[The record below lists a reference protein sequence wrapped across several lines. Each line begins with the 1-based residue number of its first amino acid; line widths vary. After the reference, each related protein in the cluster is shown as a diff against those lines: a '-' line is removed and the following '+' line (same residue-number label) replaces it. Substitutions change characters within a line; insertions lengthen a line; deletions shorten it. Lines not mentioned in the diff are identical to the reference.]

1 MVPAGLT
8 ESGAEEWLCPVCDRR
23 ILLRWPPRFEMLVV
37 HEGDSAAT
45 HAGAKGGV
53 LMGGTVAQASALDVP
68 HDERRWLRSN
78 GIDWDGI
85 AS

>member
-1 MVPAGLT
+1 MVSAGLT

-37 HEGDSAAT
+37 DEGDSAAT
-45 HAGAKGGV
+45 HAGASGGV
-53 LMGGTVAQASALDVP
+53 LTGTAAAQVPSSEVAP
-68 HDERRWLRSN
+68 DERRWLRSN
-78 GIDWDGI
+78 GIDWDGV

>member
-1 MVPAGLT
+1 MMPAGRT

-23 ILLRWPPRFEMLVV
+23 ILLRRPPQFEMLVV
-37 HEGDSAAT
+37 SEGDPAAT

-53 LMGGTVAQASALDVP
+53 LMGETAAGAAGPEVP
-68 HDERRWLRSN
+68 YDERRWLRSN